1 MQEKKHLIIFSTQYL
16 DRGKKCNCIR
26 QTDEL
31 PQWPSQPQNLAAKFP
46 FEPLRKHLTYCQQQD
61 AQMWKDGGETMLIQH
76 Q

>member
-1 MQEKKHLIIFSTQYL
+1 MHLY
-16 DRGKKCNCIR
+16 

-61 AQMWKDGGETMLIQH
+61 ALVWRDGGATMLIQH